1 MILQSY
7 ILTLKYDKREYGYVM
22 MAPLYKEVTQMINVI
37 LMYILGYILTNYS
50 KSHRE
55 VCLVLVFLTG
65 FYVLLTRDI
74 TLWVEFIIVVSPYDE
89 LLEP

>member
-1 MILQSY
+1 ML
-7 ILTLKYDKREYGYVM
+7 
-22 MAPLYKEVTQMINVI
+22 NVI

-55 VCLVLVFLTG
+55 VCLVLVIFTG

-74 TLWVEFIIVVSPYDE
+74 ALWVEFIIVVSPYDE
-89 LLEP
+89 LIDM